1 MIGQGDERQLAMQPS
16 RLSEFITL
24 VRERFE
30 AAAREGER
38 AGCGRSYFRALM
50 TITARP
56 PSGPPGPAAPPA
68 DVPRIP
74 LPPEPRSIEET
85 GLPLGMLADLALK
98 TLYLRGQMTLAEIA
112 TSLGLPIANVV
123 DKVMDFLKADRLVE
137 IRGGATLSAATY
149 QFVIVDRGSEKAQEA
164 LARSQYV
171 GKAPVPLATY
181 IAAVQ
186 RQSISNIHVTPDD
199 LSRAFSHMVIPRETL
214 AQLGPAVNSGKSIF
228 LFGPPG
234 NGKTTIA
241 EVLVSL
247 LKGEVVLPYAVE
259 IDQQVIKVFD
269 QVYHRPVLDPVQADR
284 VRYDHR
290 WVISKR
296 PIVMTGGELTLETL
310 DLIYDE
316 TSKFYEA
323 PFQMKANGGIFMVD
337 DFGRQR
343 VSPKDLLNRWIVPL
357 EKRVDYLTLHT
368 GKKIEIPFDMLI
380 IFSTNLDPADLVDE
394 AFLRRVC
401 PRWVRVQERDDTGGF
416 LKTRLQMVRHLC
428 ATVPNAY
435 WTNQYGN
442 LDAVEAHYQLTAG
455 EVCAEFDSLDYVF
468 IGVSTAGTIAARF
481 ASPAAGSLVN
491 CPD

>member
-1 MIGQGDERQLAMQPS
+1 MYQPQ
-16 RLSEFITL
+16 
-24 VRERFE
+24 
-30 AAAREGER
+30 
-38 AGCGRSYFRALM
+38 
-50 TITARP
+50 TAPRP
-56 PSGPPGPAAPPA
+56 VMHTATVPAPGVPA
-68 DVPRIP
+68 IP
-74 LPPEPRSIEET
+74 LPPEPQTIEQT
-85 GLPLGMLADLALK
+85 GLTLGFLADLALK
-98 TLYLRGQMTLAEIA
+98 TLYLRGQMTMGEIA
-112 TSLGLPIANVV
+112 SSLGLAITGVT
-123 DKVMDFLKADRLVE
+123 DRVMEFLKSERLVE
-137 IRGGATLSAATY
+137 IRGGAGISSASY

-171 GKAPVPLATY
+171 GKAPVPLAMY
-181 IAAVQ
+181 ISAVQ
-186 RQSISNIHVTPDD
+186 RQSIQNIHVTPED
-199 LSRAFSHMVIPRETL
+199 LARAFAHMVIPRETL

-247 LKGEVVLPYAVE
+247 LQGEVVLPYAVE

-269 QVYHRPVLDPVQADR
+269 QVYHRTVLEPAAADR
-284 VRYDHR
+284 IRYDHR

-323 PFQMKANGGIFMVD
+323 PFQLKANGGIFMVD

-394 AFLRRVC
+394 AFLRRIRYKIGIEAPSVEQYDEIFKRIC
-401 PRWVRVQERDDTGGF
+401 ARKGIDY
-416 LKTRLQMVRHLC
+416 KTEAMSQIL
-428 ATVPNAY
+428 
-435 WTNQYGN
+435 
-442 LDAVEAHYQLTAG
+442 AHYRKKNLGLRSCHPRDIVEQLIDTARFLGRPAQLTPDLIEMACDSYF
-455 EVCAEFDSLDYVF
+455 VSLDPS
-468 IGVSTAGTIAARF
+468 GNPPGA
-481 ASPAAGSLVN
+481 
-491 CPD
+491 

>member
-1 MIGQGDERQLAMQPS
+1 LYQPQTQT
-16 RLSEFITL
+16 R
-24 VRERFE
+24 
-30 AAAREGER
+30 
-38 AGCGRSYFRALM
+38 
-50 TITARP
+50 
-56 PSGPPGPAAPPA
+56 PAAPAGTASAMHPEMPA
-68 DVPRIP
+68 IP
-74 LPPEPRSIEET
+74 LPPEPQTVEQT
-85 GLPLGMLADLALK
+85 GLTLGFLADLALK
-98 TLYLRGQMTLAEIA
+98 TLYLRGQMSMADLASA
-112 TSLGLPIANVV
+112 LGLSIQGVT
-123 DKVMDFLKADRLVE
+123 DKIMDFLKTERLVE
-137 IRGGATLSAATY
+137 IRGGAGISSASY

-186 RQSISNIHVTPDD
+186 RQSISNIHVTPED
-199 LSRAFSHMVIPRETL
+199 LARAFAHMVIPRETL

-247 LKGEVVLPYAVE
+247 LRGEVVLPYAVE

-269 QVYHRPVLDPVQADR
+269 QVYHRPVMETAASDR
-284 VRYDHR
+284 LRFDHR
-290 WVISKR
+290 WIISKR

-394 AFLRRVC
+394 AFLRRIRYKIGIEAPTVAQYEEIFKRMC
-401 PRWVRVQERDDTGGF
+401 ARKNIEYRAASMSQILAIYRTKNIGLRSCHPRDIIEQLIDTARF
-416 LKTRLQMVRHLC
+416 LGQPPALTSQL
-428 ATVPNAY
+428 
-435 WTNQYGN
+435 
-442 LDAVEAHYQLTAG
+442 VEMACESYF
-455 EVCAEFDSLDYVF
+455 VSLDPS
-468 IGVSTAGTIAARF
+468 G
-481 ASPAAGSLVN
+481 SPK
-491 CPD
+491 D

>member
-1 MIGQGDERQLAMQPS
+1 MYQAPTQ
-16 RLSEFITL
+16 T
-24 VRERFE
+24 
-30 AAAREGER
+30 
-38 AGCGRSYFRALM
+38 
-50 TITARP
+50 RP
-56 PSGPPGPAAPPA
+56 PATPTGPQPAAPE
-68 DVPRIP
+68 IP
-74 LPPEPRSIEET
+74 LPPEPQTIEQT
-85 GLPLGMLADLALK
+85 GLTLGFLADLALK
-98 TLYLRGQMTLAEIA
+98 TLYLRGQMSMSDIA
-112 TSLGLPIANVV
+112 GALGLSIQGVT
-123 DKVMDFLKADRLVE
+123 DKIMDFLKTERLVE
-137 IRGGATLSAATY
+137 IRGGAGISSASY

-186 RQSISNIHVTPDD
+186 RQSISNIHVTPED
-199 LSRAFSHMVIPRETL
+199 LARAFAHMVIPRETL

-259 IDQQVIKVFD
+259 VDQQVIKVFD
-269 QVYHRPVLDPVQADR
+269 QVYHRVALDPVVAER
-284 VRYDHR
+284 LRFDHR
-290 WVISKR
+290 WVVSKR

-394 AFLRRVC
+394 AFLRRIRYKIGIEAPSVEQYDEIFK
-401 PRWVRVQERDDTGGF
+401 RT
-416 LKTRLQMVRHLC
+416 C
-428 ATVPNAY
+428 ARKQIEYRAAALS
-435 WTNQYGN
+435 QI
-442 LDAVEAHYQLTAG
+442 LAHYRRKNLGLRSCHPRDILEQLTDTARFLG
-455 EVCAEFDSLDYVF
+455 RPAQLTPDLIDMACESYFVSLDPS
-468 IGVSTAGTIAARF
+468 G
-481 ASPAAGSLVN
+481 SPQGA
-491 CPD
+491 

>member
-1 MIGQGDERQLAMQPS
+1 MYQPQTAP
-16 RLSEFITL
+16 RP
-24 VRERFE
+24 
-30 AAAREGER
+30 AAR
-38 AGCGRSYFRALM
+38 
-50 TITARP
+50 
-56 PSGPPGPAAPPA
+56 AASQMPV
-68 DVPRIP
+68 DVPTIP
-74 LPPEPRSIEET
+74 LPPEPQSIEAT
-85 GLPLGMLADLALK
+85 GLTMGFLADLALK
-98 TLYLRGQMTLAEIA
+98 TLYLRGQMTMTEIA
-112 TSLGLPIANVV
+112 ASLGLPITGVI
-123 DKVMDFLKADRLVE
+123 DRIMDFLKGERLVE
-137 IRGGATLSAATY
+137 IRGGAGLSSASY

-186 RQSISNIHVTPDD
+186 RQSISNIHVTPEE
-199 LSRAFSHMVIPRETL
+199 LVKAFSHMVVPRETL

-259 IDQQVIKVFD
+259 IDQQVIKVYD
-269 QVYHRPVLDPVQADR
+269 QVYHKMALDQAASDR
-284 VRYDHR
+284 IRFDHR

-310 DLIYDE
+310 DLIYDD

-323 PFQMKANGGIFMVD
+323 PFQLKANGGIFMVD

-394 AFLRRVC
+394 AFLRRIRYKIGIESPSVEQFEEIFKRMC
-401 PRWVRVQERDDTGGF
+401 ARKSVEYRSEAMSQIMGIYRKKNLGLRSCHPRDIIEQLIDT
-416 LKTRLQMVRHLC
+416 
-428 ATVPNAY
+428 
-435 WTNQYGN
+435 
-442 LDAVEAHYQLTAG
+442 
-455 EVCAEFDSLDYVF
+455 
-468 IGVSTAGTIAARF
+468 ARF
-481 ASPAAGSLVN
+481 LGQPPTLSPQLVEMACNSYFVTLDPSGS
-491 CPD
+491 PKD

>member
-1 MIGQGDERQLAMQPS
+1 LYQPQ
-16 RLSEFITL
+16 TQQ
-24 VRERFE
+24 
-30 AAAREGER
+30 
-38 AGCGRSYFRALM
+38 
-50 TITARP
+50 RP
-56 PSGPPGPAAPPA
+56 VPPVPTAAPEAPA
-68 DVPRIP
+68 IP
-74 LPPEPRSIEET
+74 LPPEPQTIEQT
-85 GLPLGMLADLALK
+85 GLTMSLLADLALK
-98 TLYLRGQMTLAEIA
+98 TLYLRGQMTLGELA
-112 TSLGLPIANVV
+112 SSMGLAITGVT
-123 DKVMDFLKADRLVE
+123 DKVMEFLKTERLVE
-137 IRGGATLSAATY
+137 IRGGTGLSAASY

-199 LSRAFSHMVIPRETL
+199 LARAFSHMVIPRETL

-247 LKGEVVLPYAVE
+247 LKGEVVLPYAIEV
-259 IDQQVIKVFD
+259 DQQVIKVFD
-269 QVYHRPVLDPVQADR
+269 QVYHRLAVEPAAADR
-284 VRYDHR
+284 LRFDHR
-290 WVISKR
+290 WAISKR

-394 AFLRRVC
+394 AFLRRIRYKIGIEA
-401 PRWVRVQERDDTGGF
+401 P
-416 LKTRLQMVRHLC
+416 
-428 ATVPNAY
+428 TVP
-435 WTNQYGN
+435 QYEEIFKRMCARKNIEYQPQAMSQILAIYRKKNIGLRSCHPRDILEQLIDTARFLGQPAALSPQL
-442 LDAVEAHYQLTAG
+442 LDMACESYFV
-455 EVCAEFDSLDYVF
+455 SLDPS
-468 IGVSTAGTIAARF
+468 GA
-481 ASPAAGSLVN
+481 PKE
-491 CPD
+491 P